1 LVLTRAGFVE
11 AVRGSN
17 GFVCL
22 VVRSFEGPLADTS
35 SWWNPRIRAPHCLNP
50 AAVRTVLPGME
61 KRAALV
67 MAGVPAAEIVDR
79 MRRGYKTQE
88 LPAPENGAMAYMMS
102 REQYLSDDDRHWK
115 PHVMFY
121 YGGRLKGSQWGAGGA
136 DAPVIDGGT
145 DEASAMTVLL
155 IPVAQWADGTPIGS
169 H

>member
-1 LVLTRAGFVE
+1 
-11 AVRGSN
+11 
-17 GFVCL
+17 
-22 VVRSFEGPLADTS
+22 
-35 SWWNPRIRAPHCLNP
+35 
-50 AAVRTVLPGME
+50 
-61 KRAALV
+61 
-67 MAGVPAAEIVDR
+67 
-79 MRRGYKTQE
+79 
-88 LPAPENGAMAYMMS
+88 MAYMMS